1 MELQNARERAR
12 SNARRIS
19 LRFAANFVISR
30 KVGTH
35 ALEYR
40 RRYRYSRRNSSALL
54 SLTIPEQAGIVS
66 QPYEK
71 FIYGEGTRYLED
83 LSKFFFFFQF
93 N

>member
-1 MELQNARERAR
+1 V
-12 SNARRIS
+12 SARRIS
-19 LRFAANFVISR
+19 LRFATNFVISR

-40 RRYRYSRRNSSALL
+40 RCYRYSRRNSSALL

-71 FIYGEGTRYLED
+71 FIYEEGTRYLGTARILETEE
-83 LSKFFFFFQF
+83 LIYRNFVFFSI
-93 N
+93 